1 MILKLFFSFITA
13 FWILGISQGY
23 VLGQNEDFIEITVT
37 FDERNRLDIKGM
49 MEQAGYEDRGDFL
62 QLIQDITGSENWD
75 RNLDKGDK
83 FFIPKPVSETEIE
96 LAPPDFGDA
105 ESEMMGTVELDPTP
119 KVYNPTYGST
129 YSRVMDRGYVI
140 CGTKA
145 NFPGFSEKK
154 LVEFEDR
161 WVGFDADICRA
172 VAVAVFG
179 DIDAIEYEVVDG
191 RTRFEFL
198 IDGTIDV
205 LSAATTYTFSR
216 NVDKRLE
223 FLPTTYYDG
232 QGFIVRRTLGVS
244 SAKQLNG
251 AKICFSGSGTAKNN
265 IKDFFKMHNLDYVP
279 VEVPVDKKPKDLY
292 IDGKCD
298 MYGTDASGLAS
309 NRHGFKHPERHVI
322 LPEIIS
328 KEPLGP
334 VVRYGDQQWS
344 DIVRWT
350 VYVLF
355 LAEELGIT
363 SENIDEFK
371 EHKNPT
377 IQRFMGEL
385 NGKEDAYLGS
395 KLGLYKEW
403 AADVI
408 RYIGNY
414 EEIYERNVGENTP
427 LRLKRG
433 LNKLYTKGGLL
444 YSPPLK

>member
-1 MILKLFFSFITA
+1 MIHKLFFSLITV

-23 VLGQNEDFIEITVT
+23 VLGQDNSTEVEAQFTI
-37 FDERNRLDIKGM
+37 RNRLDIDAM
-49 MEQAGYEDRGDFL
+49 MKLAGYENRGDFL
-62 QLIQDITGSENWD
+62 STMEKVTGDYNWD
-75 RNLDKGDK
+75 RNVDKGDR
-83 FFIPKPVSETEIE
+83 FFIPKPIGMVEVE
-96 LAPPDFGDA
+96 PVDA
-105 ESEMMGTVELDPTP
+105 ESEVMEIVKPEP
-119 KVYNPTYGST
+119 KPEGYNPTYGT
-129 YSRVMDRGYVI
+129 TFKRVMDRGYVI

-172 VAVAVFG
+172 IAIAVFG
-179 DIDAIEYEVVDG
+179 DESAIEYEVVDG

-216 NVDKRLE
+216 NVEKKLE

-244 SAKQLNG
+244 SAKQLHG

-265 IKDFFKMHNLDYVP
+265 IKDFFKLHNLDYVP
-279 VEVPVDKKPKDLY
+279 VEVPVGKSVKDFY

-309 NRHGFKHPERHVI
+309 NRYGFKHPERHVI

-363 SENIDEFK
+363 SENIDDFK

-385 NGKEDAYLGS
+385 NGKEDEYLGS

-414 EEIYERNVGENTP
+414 GEIYERNVGENTP

>member
-1 MILKLFFSFITA
+1 MSLSTA
-13 FWILGISQGY
+13 EGA
-23 VLGQNEDFIEITVT
+23 D
-37 FDERNRLDIKGM
+37 
-49 MEQAGYEDRGDFL
+49 
-62 QLIQDITGSENWD
+62 
-75 RNLDKGDK
+75 
-83 FFIPKPVSETEIE
+83 
-96 LAPPDFGDA
+96 
-105 ESEMMGTVELDPTP
+105 
-119 KVYNPTYGST
+119 YNPTYGST
-129 YSRVMDRGYVI
+129 YKRVQDRGHVI
-140 CGTKA
+140 CGTKEE
-145 NFPGFSEKK
+145 FPGFSELK
-154 LVEFEDR
+154 LVDDGAEEK

-172 VAVAVFG
+172 IAVAMFG
-179 DIDAIEYEVVDG
+179 DDTAIEYEVVDG
-191 RTRFEFL
+191 RTRFSYL

-205 LSAATTYTFSR
+205 LSAATTFTYSR

-232 QGFIVRRTLGVS
+232 QGFIVRKTLGVS

-251 AKICFSGSGTAKNN
+251 AKICFSSTGTAKTN
-265 IKDFFKMHNLDYVP
+265 IKDFFKLHELEYVP
-279 VEVPVDKKPKDLY
+279 VVVPLGKKPKDLY
-292 IDGKCD
+292 IAGECD

-309 NRHGFKHPERHVI
+309 NRYGFKHPERHVI

-355 LAEELGIT
+355 IAEELGIT
-363 SENIDEFK
+363 SENISSFK

-385 NGKEDAYLGS
+385 NGKEDEFLGA
-395 KLGLYKEW
+395 KLGLHRLW

-408 RYIGNY
+408 EYIGNY
-414 EEIYERNVGENTP
+414 KEIYERNVGENTP

>member
-1 MILKLFFSFITA
+1 MIHKLFFSLITV

-23 VLGQNEDFIEITVT
+23 VLGQDNSTEVEAQFTI
-37 FDERNRLDIKGM
+37 RNRLDIDAM
-49 MEQAGYEDRGDFL
+49 MKLAGYENRGDFL
-62 QLIQDITGSENWD
+62 SIMEKVTGDYNWD
-75 RNLDKGDK
+75 RNVDKGDS
-83 FFIPKPVSETEIE
+83 FFIPKPIGMVDVE
-96 LAPPDFGDA
+96 PVDA
-105 ESEMMGTVELDPTP
+105 ESEVMEIVKPEP
-119 KVYNPTYGST
+119 KPEGYNPTYGTT
-129 YSRVMDRGYVI
+129 YKRVMDRGYVI

-172 VAVAVFG
+172 IAIAVFG
-179 DIDAIEYEVVDG
+179 DESAIEYEVVDG

-216 NVDKRLE
+216 NVEKKLE
-223 FLPTTYYDG
+223 FMPTTYYDG
-232 QGFIVRRTLGVS
+232 QGFIVRKTLGVS
-244 SAKQLNG
+244 SAKQLHG
-251 AKICFSGSGTAKNN
+251 AKICFSSTGTAKNN
-265 IKDFFKMHNLDYVP
+265 IKDFFKLHNLDYVP
-279 VEVPVDKKPKDLY
+279 VSVPVNKKPKDLY

-309 NRHGFKHPERHVI
+309 NRYGFKHPERHVI

-334 VVRYGDQQWS
+334 VVKYGDQQWS

-363 SENIDEFK
+363 SENIDDFK
-371 EHKNPT
+371 EHKNPS

-385 NGKEDAYLGS
+385 NGKEDEYLGA
-395 KLGLYKEW
+395 KLGLHRLW

-427 LRLKRG
+427 LRLKMG